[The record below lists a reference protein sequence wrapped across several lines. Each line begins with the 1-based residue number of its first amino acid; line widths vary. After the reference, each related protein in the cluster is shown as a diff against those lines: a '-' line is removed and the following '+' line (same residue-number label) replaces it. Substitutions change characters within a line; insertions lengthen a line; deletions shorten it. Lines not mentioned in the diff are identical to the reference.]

1 MSASSRTPRL
11 RVFAD
16 AEIASRVLAEET
28 AAEIRAAGS
37 RGWSVGLAT
46 GNTPL
51 ALYRGWIRLHRAGS
65 LSFAAVRCFHLDEL
79 WPAPRGASFAEFL
92 EEHLFGQV
100 DLPPGGR
107 VLLDGGVPASAV
119 AAECA
124 RYEERIRAAG
134 GLDLQILGLGLNG
147 HIGFNEPGSLPD
159 SRTRRIA
166 LAADTRARAA
176 AERPEWAACA
186 EALTIGIAT
195 ILAARRIVVLA
206 FGAAKAAAVARALEG
221 EESAAFPASF
231 LRRHAQTTWIL
242 DEAAAAG
249 LTRARE

>member
-1 MSASSRTPRL
+1 MRASSRPPRV
-11 RVFAD
+11 RIFAD
-16 AEIASRVLAEET
+16 AEIASGVLAEET

-37 RGWSVGLAT
+37 RGWTVGLPT

-51 ALYRGWIRLHRAGS
+51 ALYRAWIRLHRAGS

-79 WPAPRGASFAEFL
+79 WPAPRGVSFGAFL
-92 EEHLFGQV
+92 AEHLFDSV

-107 VLLDGGVPASAV
+107 VLLDGRVSAEGV

-147 HIGFNEPGSLPD
+147 HVGFNEPGSPPD
-159 SRTRRIA
+159 SRTRRVA
-166 LAADTRARAA
+166 LAPETRARAA

-186 EALTIGIAT
+186 EALTLGVAT
-195 ILAARRIVVLA
+195 ILEARRIVVLA

-221 EESAAFPASF
+221 EESAAFPASY
-231 LRRHAQTTWIL
+231 LRRHADTTWIL

-249 LTRARE
+249 LARARE